1 MMYDLNKGLSIMDI
15 KFFSEIFMK
24 KLVLAVIL
32 SIFVIN
38 ANAACTRADLVGTW
52 VVYSTGSN
60 AMAVRLTFTV
70 PLKGDVIPVNFF
82 KADLSTGT
90 GTVNVGYFDKTCHFA
105 GNVSVNNVVT
115 SSFDA
120 YLSKGKDSMTGMW
133 GAYAGNVLQSGAFNG
148 SKQ

>member
-1 MMYDLNKGLSIMDI
+1 MK
-15 KFFSEIFMK
+15 IFM
-24 KLVLAVIL
+24 LSVIML
-32 SIFVIN
+32 FFAFN
-38 ANAACTRADLVGTW
+38 ANAACTRTDLVGTW

-70 PLKGDVIPVNFF
+70 PSKGDVIPVTFF
-82 KADLSTGT
+82 NADLSTGT
-90 GTVNVGYFDKTCHFA
+90 GTVNIGYFDKACHFA
-105 GNVSVNNVVT
+105 GNVSVNNMVT

-133 GAYAGNVLQSGAFNG
+133 GSYIGNALQSGAFNG